1 MPRPTEIQN
10 IIEEAVAEVFDA
22 ALPKLRSEIV
32 RRAVEV
38 VGVDGARAGLFS
50 QRPAQCH
57 IRCHP

>member
-22 ALPKLRSEIV
+22 ALPRLRSEIV

-38 VGVDGARAGLFS
+38 VESLAPAPGRFS
-50 QRPAQCH
+50 Q
-57 IRCHP
+57 